1 MTAMTKTIIIS
12 NAVALLGHKPIIS
25 LDNPDNLVLAAIQS
39 YDLILPDLLSQNNWR
54 FAIKIQPLVQA
65 FEIAPYPWKTVF
77 NLPSG
82 FLKLIRLYP
91 NIYEF
96 DLYANSKLYTLW
108 NTGFCF
114 CEGVPPPPPPPPP
127 LDCCDANLG
136 GNLLHIEYV
145 YEPPPNQFPARFI
158 PLLVYKIAAYLALS
172 NAQRPDYA
180 AWLSTEAN
188 NKYAMAAASEAQNRP
203 NFSQVLFPVL
213 QNRNIGGFIGNGGNG

>member
-1 MTAMTKTIIIS
+1 MTTKELIIS
-12 NAVALLGHKPIIS
+12 NVVCLLGHKPIIS
-25 LDNPDNLVLAAIQS
+25 LDNADNLVTAAVQA

-65 FEIAPYPWKTVF
+65 FEIAPYPWKTVY

-108 NTGFCF
+108 NTNWSYCQGT
-114 CEGVPPPPPPPPP
+114 PPPQPPAPDP
-127 LDCCDANLG
+127 CNGYAG
-136 GNLLHIEYV
+136 STLLHIEYV
-145 YEPPPNQFPARFI
+145 YEPPPNQFPPRFV

-180 AWLSTEAN
+180 AWLTTEAN
-188 NKYAMAAASEAQNRP
+188 NRYAMAAASEAQNRP
-203 NFSQVLFPVL
+203 QFSQVLFPVL
-213 QNRNIGGFIGNGGNG
+213 ANRNIGGFVGNGGNG

>member
-1 MTAMTKTIIIS
+1 MVATTQTSIIS
-12 NAVALLGHKPIIS
+12 NVVALLGHKPIITI
-25 LDNPDNLVLAAIQS
+25 DNPDNLVLAAIQA
-39 YDLILPDLLSQNNWR
+39 YDLLLPDLLSQNNWR

-65 FEIAPYPWKTVF
+65 FEIAPYPWRTVF

-108 NTGFCF
+108 NTSWNLCDGQ
-114 CEGVPPPPPPPPP
+114 PPPPPPPPHDP
-127 LDCCDANLG
+127 CC
-136 GNLLHIEYV
+136 GNGNQGRLLHIEYV
-145 YEPPPNQFPARFI
+145 YQPEPNQFPPRFV
-158 PLLVYKIAAYLALS
+158 PLLVYTIASYLALS

-180 AWLSTEAN
+180 AWLTTQAQS
-188 NKYAMAAASEAQNRP
+188 KYAMAAASEAQNRP

-213 QNRNIGGFIGNGGNG
+213 ANRNIGGFVGNGG